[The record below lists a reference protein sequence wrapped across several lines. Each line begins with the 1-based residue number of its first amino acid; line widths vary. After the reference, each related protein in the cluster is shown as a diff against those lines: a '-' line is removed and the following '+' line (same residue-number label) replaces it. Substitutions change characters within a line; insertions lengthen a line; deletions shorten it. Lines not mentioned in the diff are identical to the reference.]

1 MFIFFILFLLV
12 GIKLNNMCVV
22 VFSFSGLN
30 FAEIIQRQGIY
41 PSPKKPPFVMGMEC
55 AGTVEELGENVTDLE
70 VKCF

>member
-1 MFIFFILFLLV
+1 
-12 GIKLNNMCVV
+12 MCVV